1 MASLVGGQ
9 LGDWSH
15 ESARQKALQQAAQR
29 AGMAQGAMGDQMQ
42 VRPEFDW
49 SSKARDAQVEAN
61 TLNQQSSV
69 NAANNTII
77 QSINEAMAEQQ
88 AAQQAA
94 LDAAA
99 APVALQGS
107 EAPESPRVSAYLR
120 ALRKSNNMDVDDR
133 TLTGNMGTYGMSA
146 ESAGINQQG
155 GWDQQALGR
164 NISSEE
170 FLNSKKLQNQIARYK
185 FGKYLNR
192 FGETGALEKWHQKTE
207 NTDPLEDFI
216 SRVLNTLKK

>member
-1 MASLVGGQ
+1 MVSLVQGQ

-49 SSKARDAQVEAN
+49 AQKARDAQIEAN
-61 TLNQQSSV
+61 TLNQQSST

-77 QSINEAMAEQQ
+77 QSINQAMAEQQ

-99 APVALQGS
+99 MPTNTQGS
-107 EAPESPRVSAYLR
+107 EAPESPRVSAYTR
-120 ALRKSNNMDVDDR
+120 ALRKSNNMDRDDR
-133 TLTGNMGTYGMSA
+133 TLQGQLGTYGISA
-146 ESAGINQQG
+146 ETAGIGQQG

-164 NISSEE
+164 NVSTEE

-192 FGETGALEKWHQKTE
+192 FGETGALEKWHQKTG

-216 SRVLNTLKK
+216 SRVLGIMKR

>member
-1 MASLVGGQ
+1 MASLTPGR

-15 ESARQKALQQAAQR
+15 ESARQKSLQQAAQR

-49 SSKARDAQVEAN
+49 AAQARDAQVEAN

-99 APVALQGS
+99 APLNTGGS
-107 EAPESPRVSAYLR
+107 GAPESPRVSAYLR
-120 ALRKSNNMDVDDR
+120 ALRKSNNMDVNDR
-133 TLTGNMGTYGMSA
+133 TLQGQLGTYGMSA
-146 ESAGINQQG
+146 QNAGVGSEG

-164 NISSEE
+164 DISAQD

-192 FGETGALEKWHQKTE
+192 FGETGALEKWHQKTG
-207 NTDPLEDFI
+207 NTDPLQDFI
-216 SRVLNTLKK
+216 SQVLGSLRK

>member
-1 MASLVGGQ
+1 MASLVPGQ

-49 SSKARDAQVEAN
+49 GAKARDAQVEAN
-61 TLNQQSSV
+61 TLNQQSST

-94 LDAAA
+94 LDAQAM
-99 APVALQGS
+99 ALNTGGS
-107 EAPESPRVSAYLR
+107 QAPESPRVSAYLR
-120 ALRKSNNMDVDDR
+120 ALRKSNNMDVNDR
-133 TLTGNMGTYGMSA
+133 TLDGQLGTYGMSM
-146 ESAGINQQG
+146 ETAGIGTKG

-164 NISSEE
+164 NITPDQ

-192 FGETGALEKWHQKTE
+192 FGEEGALGKWHQKTN
-207 NTDPLEDFI
+207 NTDPLQDFI
-216 SRVLNTLKK
+216 SRVLSTLKN

>member
-9 LGDWSH
+9 LGNWSH
-15 ESARQKALQQAAQR
+15 DSARQKALEQAAQR

-49 SSKARDAQVEAN
+49 ASKARDAQVEAN
-61 TLNQQSSV
+61 TLNQQSST

-77 QSINEAMAEQQ
+77 QSINQAMAEQQ

-94 LDAAA
+94 LDAQAGS
-99 APVALQGS
+99 LNMGGS

-120 ALRKSNNMDVDDR
+120 ALRKSNNMDVNDR
-133 TLTGNMGTYGMSA
+133 TLTGQMGTYGMSA
-146 ESAGINQQG
+146 ETAGIGQQG

-164 NISSEE
+164 NISAKE
-170 FLNSKKLQNQIARYK
+170 FLDSKKLQNQIARYK
-185 FGKYLNR
+185 FGKYLKR
-192 FGETGALEKWHQKTE
+192 SGEEGALEKWHKKTG
-207 NTDPLEDFI
+207 NTDPLQDFI
-216 SRVLNTLKK
+216 SQVLQSMRA

>member
-1 MASLVGGQ
+1 MVSLVPGQ

-29 AGMAQGAMGDQMQ
+29 AGMAQGAMGDQAQ

-49 SSKARDAQVEAN
+49 ASKARDLQVEAN
-61 TLNQQSSV
+61 TINQESSA

-77 QSINEAMAEQQ
+77 QSINQAMAEQQ

-94 LDAAA
+94 LDAQAA
-99 APVALQGS
+99 ALNSGGS
-107 EAPESPRVSAYLR
+107 EAPQSPRVSAYLR
-120 ALRKSNNMDVDDR
+120 ALRKSNNMDADDR
-133 TLTGNMGTYGMSA
+133 TLDGQLGTYGMSMQT
-146 ESAGINQQG
+146 AGIGDKG

-164 NISSEE
+164 NITPEQ
-170 FLNSKKLQNQIARYK
+170 FLNSRKLQNQIARYK

-192 FGETGALEKWHQKTE
+192 FGETGALEKWHQKTG
-207 NTDPLEDFI
+207 NTDPIQDFI
-216 SRVLNTLKK
+216 SQVLSTLRK